1 MCSQILVSV
10 LSQLHPPKFQS
21 LPGWVNFWSFIRE
34 YVSINSLSIHPSI
47 SIYHSLFSYLYLIS
61 FCYLRLY
68 LYIYVYT
75 QSRWWFQTFF
85 MLNLT
90 WGNDPIWLIFFKWA
104 ETTNQQYIHHS
115 HVPLLPPITT
125 IKTTFKWRPGAD
137 LPEAGGPPGHWQLV
151 SWWQPDIRRSTQLT
165 SWGEG
170 R

>member
-90 WGNDPIWLIFFKWA
+90 WGNNPIWLIFFKWA

-115 HVPLLPPITT
+115 HVPLLPP
-125 IKTTFKWRPGAD
+125 
-137 LPEAGGPPGHWQLV
+137 LPPSKPPSKKQGRICQRQVVHL
-151 SWWQPDIRRSTQLT
+151 DIGNWYLDGNQTSSVQLT
-165 SWGEG
+165 HQLRW